1 MQVTGFV
8 YKDGSLPGKGL
19 FAVGRFLVM
28 CCTADAMP
36 FGIIVQ
42 SKKAPSFDKDT
53 WVTIEGTLHATQKGN
68 APVLE
73 IRSEKITAVAQPE
86 SPYVYTQADSVATFD
101 RLNAAH

>member
-1 MQVTGFV
+1 
-8 YKDGSLPGKGL
+8 
-19 FAVGRFLVM
+19 M

-42 SKKAPSFDKDT
+42 SQKAPSFDKDT
-53 WVTIEGTLHATQKGN
+53 WVTIEGTLHTAQKGN

-73 IRSEKITAVAQPE
+73 IRSEKITAVEQPE

-101 RLNAAH
+101 RLNTTH